1 MCGVGFGLSR
11 PPLLSA
17 RSASS
22 DGTEGS
28 QAKGGGLRR
37 SHASSPLLPAPLA
50 VQTPEGST
58 VVPERGDMP
67 ELVVTALLA
76 PSRLSLKLLRA
87 VMWSLVFSAALVA
100 AAIYGCI
107 AFTHVLCR
115 PRRGCCGRPR
125 RTPPACLSDPV
136 LGEHC
141 FLTLKVSVRGAVGA
155 AGVQQPRRP
164 GRSGVSRA
172 QTVESKSGSAQ
183 GWGKGSSLEWVPQV
197 SNCASSRAPACAC
210 TTSPLVA
217 AKGPSCCFCTAS
229 RRTGMCEAE
238 GPWCTGLGIGGA
250 WTTRSSRRR
259 EKGWVDQGEQRYRVQ
274 MGHSGERGLYED
286 ARG

>member
-1 MCGVGFGLSR
+1 MFTWHSGKSCAGGGFDLSL

-28 QAKGGGLRR
+28 QAKGGGLHRPDP
-37 SHASSPLLPAPLA
+37 SSPLRPAPPA
-50 VQTPEGST
+50 VQTPDGST

-76 PSRLSLKLLRA
+76 PSRLTLKLLRA
-87 VMWSLVFSAALVA
+87 FIWSLVYSAALVA
-100 AAIYGCI
+100 AAAYGCI

-141 FLTLKVSVRGAVGA
+141 FLTLKVSVRRAPSRLT
-155 AGVQQPRRP
+155 GVEQLRRR
-164 GRSGVSRA
+164 GRSGVNRA

-183 GWGKGSSLEWVPQV
+183 GWGRGLNLGWVPQV
-197 SNCASSRAPACAC
+197 LDYASPRVPACAC
-210 TTSPLVA
+210 TMSPPVA
-217 AKGPSCCFCTAS
+217 ARGPSCCFCTAS
-229 RRTGMCEAE
+229 RRTGMFEAE
-238 GPWCTGLGIGGA
+238 GPWCTGLGRDRA
-250 WTTRSSRRR
+250 WTTSIQEAGEGLGRR
-259 EKGWVDQGEQRYRVQ
+259 GEVKI
-274 MGHSGERGLYED
+274 
-286 ARG
+286 